1 MLHRLMLNLLL
12 IVSFGFGQL
21 SALTHEFSHYND
33 TATSTQQQSFDQVSQ
48 SQFNQDKPSQHK
60 QAPHNQVCEK
70 CVTYAELGHV
80 ISSSH
85 VAFTV
90 SATTHLLINSKLE
103 TTSLTAPHS
112 YSARAPPTL
121 A

>member
-12 IVSFGFGQL
+12 IVSFGFGQM
-21 SALTHEFSHYND
+21 SAFTHEFSHYTD
-33 TATSTQQQSFDQVSQ
+33 AVTANQ
-48 SQFNQDKPSQHK
+48 SQDLNENRNIASQDKPSQHK

-70 CVTYAELGHV
+70 CVTYAELGNI
-80 ISSSH
+80 ISNSH
-85 VAFTV
+85 AAFTV
-90 SATTHLLINSKLE
+90 TAMANLSITSSLQ
-103 TTSLTAPHS
+103 TTSFTKPRT

>member
-12 IVSFGFGQL
+12 IVSFGFGQM
-21 SALTHEFSHYND
+21 SALTHEFSHYAD
-33 TATSTQQQSFDQVSQ
+33 AVTASQ
-48 SQFNQDKPSQHK
+48 SQDSNKNLNVANQENPSQHK

-70 CVTYAELGHV
+70 CVTYAELGNI

-85 VAFTV
+85 AAFM
-90 SATTHLLINSKLE
+90 ATAM
-103 TTSLTAPHS
+103 TSLGITSSLQTASFTKPRT

>member
-1 MLHRLMLNLLL
+1 MLQRLMLNLLL
-12 IVSFGFGQL
+12 IFSFGFGQL

-33 TATSTQQQSFDQVSQ
+33 TATSNQQQSFGQVSQ
-48 SQFNQDKPSQHK
+48 SQSSQDKPNHK
-60 QAPHNQVCEK
+60 PTSHNQVCEK

-90 SATTHLLINSKLE
+90 SATTHLLINSRLE
-103 TTSLTAPHS
+103 TTSLTAHQS

>member
-21 SALTHEFSHYND
+21 SALTHEFSHYSD
-33 TATSTQQQSFDQVSQ
+33 TVISIQQQNFGQVSQ
-48 SQFNQDKPSQHK
+48 SQINQDKSNHK
-60 QAPHNQVCEK
+60 QTPHNQVCEK

-90 SATTHLLINSKLE
+90 SANTPLLINSKLK
-103 TTSLTAPHS
+103 TTTLTSPHS